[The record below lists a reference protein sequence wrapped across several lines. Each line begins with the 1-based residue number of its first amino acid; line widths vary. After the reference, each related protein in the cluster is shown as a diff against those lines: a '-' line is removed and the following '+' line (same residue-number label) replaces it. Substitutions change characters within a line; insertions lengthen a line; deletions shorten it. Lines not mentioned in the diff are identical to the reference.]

1 MNRAISFIDLD
12 KQKKRLG
19 NKIDNS
25 INSVLSHGQYIMGPE
40 VNELELKLA
49 EYTGA
54 KYSATCA
61 SGTDAL
67 VLSLMAYGIGP
78 GDIVFCPTFT
88 FPATAEAIVI
98 LGAIPYF
105 VDVDKDTYNISVESL
120 KNAISTVK
128 QKSNYN
134 IKAII
139 AVDLYGLPA
148 NYNKLRSIAKENN
161 LILIAD
167 AAQSFGAKYKNN
179 KVGVLAD
186 ITCVSFFPAKP
197 LGCYG
202 DGGAI
207 FTDNINI
214 QNKIKSL
221 RAHGKGKNK
230 YDIDYI
236 GINSRLDTIQASVLL
251 TKLKEFDWEVEQRNL
266 IASNYTRALEKK
278 IKVPVISKNYKS
290 VWAQYTLRHSERDKI
305 QSILKGKGI
314 PTMVYYPIPM
324 HKQKAYNKYY
334 NNDITLSNS
343 EELAKEVFSLPMY
356 PDLSKNDQEYIVMQ
370 LSDIIDT

>member
-54 KYSATCA
+54 KYSVTCA

-179 KVGVLAD
+179 KVGV
-186 ITCVSFFPAKP
+186 
-197 LGCYG
+197 
-202 DGGAI
+202 

-266 IASNYTRALEKK
+266 IASNYTRALENK